1 MEESGFEGWVCTA
14 FVSVG
19 LQHGCICVHVCKAVF
34 VSARVPVPE
43 PVPVRAYG
51 AQAVPQ
57 SG

>member
-34 VSARVPVPE
+34 VSARVPVP
-43 PVPVRAYG
+43 VPVRAYG